1 MSNHKN
7 DFQKTKTEFDTG
19 SSKAHLYSLKKLEEM
34 GYDNISRLPFSIKIL
49 LEAVLREHD
58 GFAITDKDIELLAN
72 YNASDPEGEIPFKPS
87 RVVLQDF
94 TGVPAVVDLAAL
106 RAAMSRMGGNP
117 QSINPLVPVGVALD
131 RPERV

>member
-19 SSKAHLYSLKKLEEM
+19 SGKAHLYSLKKLEEM

-106 RAAMSRMGGNP
+106 DRKSTRLNSSHVAISYAVFCLKKKMNVSR
-117 QSINPLVPVGVALD
+117 
-131 RPERV
+131 